1 MTACAR
7 AWLTLATSL
16 TVVGSAGELG
26 AQTGVVRGRVLHS
39 DGAGPIAD
47 AQVVLSPS
55 GASTRSG
62 VDGRFVIGRVEPG
75 QVRLTARRPGFVA
88 ATLAVRVS
96 PLDTAEVQ
104 LRLRPAATALEPI
117 VTSATRD
124 PRRLSD
130 VGWAVS
136 VADSAAIARAGTI
149 GLHEALRAM
158 PGVQATS
165 RWGTEDV
172 DIGIRGSAARAAATP
187 GVRGVAVLL
196 DGISLTEPDGLAR
209 LDMIELAD
217 VRQVEVVRGPASVM
231 YAGASGGVV
240 DLVSKSG
247 RDSRGVTLRTEV
259 GSFGL
264 RKYAGRAG
272 GVLADGRASGL
283 AAVSSTSM
291 GGYRAHS
298 EASAVRA
305 HGAADYEWTDA
316 HAAVEVT
323 GSRIDSRFP
332 GSLDQAESDLDPRS
346 AAPVATLFGVGRR
359 DRRYRAGVR
368 MDRRLGGGAVDGNV
382 FVGERTLS
390 LPSPAGVLD
399 LDLHRRQ
406 GGVRLRSP
414 TLARLALRVVAGVDY
429 DEQHG
434 PERIWEN
441 DAGSRGMQLLDDGRL
456 AERLIAGYGQ
466 VEWAAASDVSV
477 TAGARYDRLT
487 YRFASETPGA
497 VPRQQQSFDQLS
509 PRVGVSWRPDSVTST
524 YASIGRGV
532 EFPVIGEISDYAG
545 APLGKARPKSLW
557 NYELGA
563 RRRIGE
569 RLRVEAAAFV
579 SRVRGEFVP
588 ITIDGIDLV
597 ENASRSRN
605 RGVELGLAAVVS
617 RRLEV
622 ESSYALLD
630 MRLQDYAT
638 ARVDSTGASNTVDLS
653 GRRMPAVPR
662 QRFTLGAQVRPLSEL
677 ELHVAVEWQ
686 DVVFV
691 ETSDAREGVWYVQ
704 PQPGAPVQRVPF
716 RALPAHMVTH
726 VDAAYR
732 FGAATIFGGVQNVTN
747 QRYAGTVAANDTF
760 GRFYFPASPRS
771 ASLGMS
777 VTAPRPT
784 VR

>member
-1 MTACAR
+1 MTLR
-7 AWLTLATSL
+7 AGALPALATSL
-16 TVVGSAGELG
+16 TILAFAGALG
-26 AQTGVVRGRVLHS
+26 AQGTLRGRVLRS
-39 DGAGPIAD
+39 DGLGPIAD

-55 GASTRSG
+55 GASARSAEN
-62 VDGRFVIGRVEPG
+62 GRFVIGRVEPG
-75 QVRLTARRPGFVA
+75 WVRLTARRPGFVA
-88 ATLAVRVS
+88 ATLTVRVS
-96 PLDTAEVQ
+96 PLDTEEVQ
-104 LRLRPAATALEPI
+104 LRLRPAATALDPI

-136 VADSAAIARAGTI
+136 LADSAAIARTGTI

-158 PGVQATS
+158 PGVQAAS

-172 DIGIRGSAARAAATP
+172 NIGIRGSAARASATP

-217 VRQVEVVRGPASVM
+217 VRQVDVVRGPASVM

-240 DLVSKSG
+240 DLVSVTG
-247 RDSRGVTLRTEV
+247 RDSPGVTLRT
-259 GSFGL
+259 GAGAFGL
-264 RKYAGRAG
+264 RKYAARAG
-272 GVLADGRASGL
+272 GALADGRASGL
-283 AAVSSTSM
+283 AALSSTSLD
-291 GGYRAHS
+291 GYRAHS
-298 EASAVRA
+298 DGSALRA
-305 HGAADYEWTDA
+305 HAAADYEWTDTRVG
-316 HAAVEVT
+316 VEVA
-323 GSRIDSRFP
+323 GSRIESRFP
-332 GSLDQAESDLDPRS
+332 GSLDQAEIDLDPRA

-359 DRRYRAGVR
+359 DHRYRAGVR

-414 TLARLALRVVAGVDY
+414 PTTRLAPRVVAGVDY

-441 DAGSRGMQLLDDGRL
+441 DAGSRGSRLLDDGSL
-456 AERLIAGYGQ
+456 AERLIAGYAQ
-466 VEWAAASDVSV
+466 LEWATASGISV
-477 TAGARYDRLT
+477 TTGARYDRLT
-487 YRFASETPGA
+487 YRFASATPGA
-497 VPRQQQSFDQLS
+497 VPRQRQAFDQLS
-509 PRVGVSWRPDSVTST
+509 PRVGVAWRPDSETST

-563 RRRIGE
+563 RRRIGA
-569 RLRVEAAAFV
+569 RLRAEAAAFV

-588 ITIDGIDLV
+588 ITIDGIELV

-605 RGVELGLAAVVS
+605 RGIELGLSGVAS
-617 RRLEV
+617 RWLDV

-630 MRLQDYAT
+630 MRLQDYTT
-638 ARVDSTGASNTVDLS
+638 ARVDSTGASRAISLS

-662 QRFTLGAQVRPLSEL
+662 QRFTVGAQVRPLSGL
-677 ELHVAVEWQ
+677 ELHVTVEWQ
-686 DVVFV
+686 DVVYV

-704 PQPGAPVQRVPF
+704 AQPGAPVQRVPF
-716 RALPAHMVTH
+716 RALPAHAVTH
-726 VDAAYR
+726 LGAAYR
-732 FGAATIFGGVQNVTN
+732 FGAATIFGGVENVMN
-747 QRYAGTVAANDTF
+747 QRYAGNVAANDTF

-771 ASLGMS
+771 ASLGVS
-777 VTAPRPT
+777 VTAAPPSAR
-784 VR
+784 